1 MVSHSSSGWHWAA
14 SSSSKD
20 CSYPEAATI
29 VSRNDIF
36 VPAPNSEV
44 VPPKLRY
51 LTAVMSA
58 AALAIAAAPTAAA
71 QQSQTCTD
79 PNTSATICGS
89 PGNVEI
95 NDSLSRAN
103 TSPQWSPFGE
113 QSGGPYGG
121 SLGGGSR

>member
-1 MVSHSSSGWHWAA
+1 VVVCHHDVFMAR
-14 SSSSKD
+14 
-20 CSYPEAATI
+20 
-29 VSRNDIF
+29 RNAG
-36 VPAPNSEV
+36 VM
-44 VPPKLRY
+44 PPKLRY

-71 QQSQTCTD
+71 QQSQTCT
-79 PNTSATICGS
+79 NQSTSATICGS

-103 TSPQWSPFGE
+103 TSPQWSSFGG

-121 SLGGGSR
+121 TLGGGSR